1 MDARLSVATNTSM
14 PRKKVATAEVVQ
26 ISLLLPTRG
35 RPELAERFLQSV
47 VDTAEAL
54 HAIEVI
60 IYVDDD
66 DTGSHHLDGG
76 ALYTERIIGP
86 RQSMGGYN
94 TTCYRASR
102 GQIIVLVNDD
112 MMMRTVGWDSA
123 LRAMDERFPDQIY
136 LGYCNDLLKKDGLAT
151 FPILSRKTCDL
162 LVDPY
167 PAAYA
172 GAFIDVHL
180 FDIFKRLQCKGFDR
194 FIYLNDVVFEH
205 LHYRTGKAAYDETY
219 KQRGRFEDDSIF
231 IRLSGARRIAAKRV
245 LNALNGQ
252 PAEPTLVDAETEPA
266 LAPGRSSSVFYFKQ
280 LFLDFDLPLRWRT
293 YLWVWFTLRH
303 SAAHGLLRFLVKG
316 GGDAKLSK

>member
-1 MDARLSVATNTSM
+1 MDARLSVATNTLSSGV
-14 PRKKVATAEVVQ
+14 KEAIADVVQ

-35 RPELAERFLQSV
+35 RPELAKRFLQSV

-76 ALYTERIIGP
+76 ALRSELIIGP
-86 RQSMGGYN
+86 KQSMGAYN

-112 MMMRTVGWDSA
+112 MVMRTVGWDSA
-123 LRAMDERFPDQIY
+123 LRAMDQRFADQIY

-180 FDIFKRLQCKGFDR
+180 FDIFKRLQNQGFDR
-194 FIYLNDVVFEH
+194 FIYLNEVVFEH
-205 LHYRTGKAAYDETY
+205 LHYRTGKAAYDDTY
-219 KQRGRFEDDSIF
+219 KQRGRFQDDSIF
-231 IRLSGARRIAAKRV
+231 IRLSSARRDAAGRV
-245 LNALNGQ
+245 LRALKGQ
-252 PAEPTLVDAETEPA
+252 PAEAAGETQVDAP
-266 LAPGRSSSVFYFKQ
+266 LAPGRSSLLFYFRR

-303 SAAHGLLRFLVKG
+303 SAAHGLLRFVVKG
-316 GGDAKLSK
+316 GGEAKLPD